1 MKYICGYIREES
13 QECGS
18 LVPIP
23 RICAVVGRYHGDHV
37 DRWNTEEKNSNIN
50 NDNAVILTIID
61 DQNDNK
67 NNYEEEDFDVWVI
80 DDDDHVA
87 GEQSLTR
94 KIHSG
99 KYYWEFVVESIPLE
113 ILFGVFYGEANSL
126 FDYSSYTFMIHNEEL
141 SSEQVC
147 ASAELID
154 SRMSWW
160 GIPCTNDV
168 TVLMVLD
175 MQNKTISIKIPEM
188 GVYET
193 IEDLA
198 EEEYTA
204 SVLLH
209 GTKKQECVVELV
221 DSGLLLL
228 SEID

>member
-13 QECGS
+13 KDCES
-18 LVPIP
+18 IVPIP
-23 RICAVVGRYHGDHV
+23 RICEAVRRYHGHHV
-37 DRWNTEEKNSNIN
+37 DRWNTEEENNNIN

-67 NNYEEEDFDVWVI
+67 NNYEEEDFDVLVI
-80 DDDDHVA
+80 DDDDDVV
-87 GEQSLTR
+87 GEQLLTR
-94 KIHSG
+94 KMHSG
-99 KYYWEFVVESIPLE
+99 KYYWEFVVENIPLE
-113 ILFGVFYGEANSL
+113 ILFGVIYGEAKSL
-126 FDYSSYTFMIHNEEL
+126 FDYSSYTFMVHNEEL

-147 ASAELID
+147 ASAELIESRD
-154 SRMSWW
+154 SCW

-168 TVLMVLD
+168 TVFMVLD
-175 MQNKTISIKIPEM
+175 MQTKTISIKIPEM

-228 SEID
+228 YEID